1 MPNCVVRFGGNNLK
15 KVHVLESFINILK
28 TSSQNHI
35 IVVSSISEIQD
46 IVSNSLQLL
55 RLGSLRS
62 QDVISQINV
71 VIENLPI
78 DFPSE
83 DTLLKD
89 ETSKLETLLKGIEY
103 TGDFSLALQDVV
115 ISFSERLTGLLLQS
129 YLQQNH
135 LNAKLSLPE
144 EIGLKV
150 TDEYG
155 NASVLQHESAKNIQ
169 KVEWSKINL
178 VPGSFGVTENGK
190 IARLGKRAS
199 DYTASSLV
207 AILKTKS
214 LELWQIGKAYKTSD
228 SKLIENAAHI
238 KSLTY
243 EEASEL
249 SYFNQSSV
257 HPRVVEPLID
267 KHIPIYVYDLANG
280 QKLLKTTIN
289 SKSIV
294 ADEVV
299 KSVAHSDDIAI
310 LKLNGPG
317 VGFKPGILA
326 SVTTAF
332 SKHQINIRS
341 VITAQTSINIIIDK
355 SSVIEAR
362 KIINQIELSSVS
374 NISIEEKISLI
385 AIIGHGMQVSHG
397 ISAKLFTAVSKN
409 KINVVLSGSGASD
422 LVSYLIIDEKDKKKA
437 IQEIHKTFFK

>member
-15 KVHVLESFINILK
+15 EICVLESFLNILK
-28 TSSQNHI
+28 SSSKNHI

-46 IVSNSLQLL
+46 ILSKNLQLL
-55 RLGSLRS
+55 KLGSLKS
-62 QDVISQINV
+62 QDIIEQINA
-71 VIENLPI
+71 VINTLPAG
-78 DFPSE
+78 FSPE
-83 DTLLKD
+83 DPF
-89 ETSKLETLLKGIEY
+89 LEEEISRLEPLLKGIEY
-103 TGDFSLALQDVV
+103 TGDYSLALQDIV
-115 ISFSERLTGLLLQS
+115 ISFSERITGLLLQN
-129 YLQQNH
+129 YLQQNQ
-135 LNAKLSLPE
+135 LESKLKLPE

-150 TDEYG
+150 NDEYG
-155 NASVLQHESAKNIQ
+155 NASVLQHESAKSIQ
-169 KVEWSKINL
+169 SVQWSKVNL
-178 VPGSFGVTENGK
+178 IPGSFGVTGCGK

-207 AILKTKS
+207 SILNAES

-228 SKLIENAAHI
+228 SNLIKDATHI
-238 KSLTY
+238 ESLTY

-267 KHIPIYVYDLANG
+267 KHIPIQVFKLADG
-280 QKLLKTTIN
+280 KKHLKTTIN
-289 SKSIV
+289 SKSSV
-294 ADEVV
+294 AKEVV

-310 LKLNGPG
+310 FKLNGPG

-326 SVTTAF
+326 NVTTAF

-355 SSVIEAR
+355 ASVKEAR

-374 NISIEEKISLI
+374 RISIEEQISLI
-385 AIIGHGMQVSHG
+385 AIIGHGMQVNHG
-397 ISAKLFTAVSKN
+397 ISAKLFASVAKN

-422 LVSYLIIDEKDKKKA
+422 LVSYLIVDEKDKIKA
-437 IQEIHKTFFK
+437 IQEIHKTFF